1 MKKISLI
8 LLTLLCITVHSFY
21 DAELERVW
29 NAVSDINNPTL
40 EDYRLFENY
49 LSTARR
55 SYLDF
60 FRPEAQKGNAK
71 FIRFF
76 EFKFIGD
83 SGEQPIFEKHVFN
96 VDEEDKERCILL
108 YASYNGIYPTKVRKI
123 LSEIKQSGYRGHV
136 LVRIGGF
143 PNTAHGDL
151 KICHVP
157 YAFKVAFFREAYH
170 LGYKNILWNDSA
182 MHPLTDYA
190 FTFKEIDEKGYF
202 FTTIGT
208 LKRNASL
215 HNLQAARSL
224 GIYAEDYD
232 KIFHIS
238 SGIFGLNMKKN
249 EAKQLLES
257 WYLETQRVYPCMTLY
272 PEELILSVLAWRLH
286 CVPYYWFFHFVCE
299 EKEFNNLKVP
309 ISELISDRHLNFFLD
324 CKR

>member
-1 MKKISLI
+1 MKKISLLVI
-8 LLTLLCITVHSFY
+8 LLCSTAYSFY

-29 NAVSDINNPTL
+29 NSVSDINNPTL
-40 EDYRLFENY
+40 EDYRSFENY

-55 SYLDF
+55 SYLDYF
-60 FRPEAQKGNAK
+60 LPEAQKGNAK

-76 EFKFIGD
+76 EFKFVGD
-83 SGEQPIFEKHVFN
+83 LGEQPIFERHVFN
-96 VDEEDKERCILL
+96 VDEENKDRCILL
-108 YASYNGIYPTKVRKI
+108 YASYNGIYPSKVRKI
-123 LSEIKQSGYRGHV
+123 LSEIEQSGYRGHV

-143 PNTAHGDL
+143 PNTTHGDL

-157 YAFKVAFFREAYH
+157 YAFKVAFFREAQR

-190 FTFKEIDEKGYF
+190 FVFKTMDERGYF

-224 GIYAEDYD
+224 GIDEEHYD

-238 SGIFGLNMKKN
+238 SGIFGLNMEKI
-249 EAKQLLES
+249 EAQELLYN
-257 WYLETQRVYPCMTLY
+257 WHQETQRVFPCITLY
-272 PEELILSVLAWRLH
+272 PEELALSVLAWRLH
-286 CVPYYWFFHFVCE
+286 WVPYYWFFHFVCE
-299 EKEFNNLKVP
+299 EKEFYNLNVKL
-309 ISELISDRHLNFFLD
+309 SELINDRHLNFFLD
-324 CKR
+324 FQR

>member
-8 LLTLLCITVHSFY
+8 ILILLCSTANSFY
-21 DAELERVW
+21 DSELEQVW
-29 NAVSDINNPTL
+29 NAVPDINNPTL

-55 SYLDF
+55 SYLDYF
-60 FRPEAQKGNAK
+60 LPEIRKGNAK

-76 EFKFIGD
+76 EFKFIGAL
-83 SGEQPIFEKHVFN
+83 GEEPIFERHVFN

-108 YASYNGIYPTKVRKI
+108 YASYNGIYPGKVRKI
-123 LSEIKQSGYRGHV
+123 LSEIEQSGYRGHV

-143 PNTAHGDL
+143 PNTAHGGL

-157 YAFKVAFFREAYH
+157 YGFKVAFFREAQL

-190 FTFKEIDEKGYF
+190 FVFKQLDEKGYF

-215 HNLQAARSL
+215 HNLQAAKSM
-224 GIYAEDYD
+224 GINEEHYD
-232 KIFHIS
+232 KIFHTC
-238 SGIFGLNMKKN
+238 SGIFGLNMEKI
-249 EAKQLLES
+249 EAKQLLDG
-257 WYLETQRVYPCMTLY
+257 WYRQTERVYPCITLY
-272 PEELILSVLAWRLH
+272 PEELALSVIAWSLH
-286 CVPYYWFFHFVCE
+286 WVPQYWFFHFVCE
-299 EKEFNNLKVP
+299 ENEFYNLKIP
-309 ISELISDRHLNFFLD
+309 ISELISDRNLNFFLD